1 MLSKNFGITQNNQRI
16 VFYDYD
22 EITPMTDCEFKK
34 IPESNNDLDEFS
46 EDVWD
51 PVGKNDVFLK
61 KFHLFLMTNPKI
73 KDIFREHHNDLFD
86 VKFGME
92 KQSIIE
98 NKVESF
104 FPYHESIR
112 LKNF

>member
-1 MLSKNFGITQNNQRI
+1 
-16 VFYDYD
+16 
-22 EITPMTDCEFKK
+22 
-34 IPESNNDLDEFS
+34 
-46 EDVWD
+46 
-51 PVGKNDVFLK
+51 
-61 KFHLFLMTNPKI
+61 LMTNPKI

-86 VKFGME
+86 VKFWNGK